1 MAEATLTFDADYA
14 PDGSIGMTLTVTGG
28 AMHEPG
34 PTFTGTGRLAGSIP
48 FTFEGQ
54 APGRFGDFGTPAA
67 DGWVVEPDGIP
78 NFDAGTAR
86 FVARPVTG

>member
-28 AMHEPG
+28 VMHEPG
-34 PTFTGTGRLAGSIP
+34 PTFTGSGKLAGSIP

-54 APGRFGDFGTPAA
+54 GPDRLGDFGLPAA
-67 DGWVVEPDGIP
+67 DGWTVEAEEVD
-78 NFDAGTAR
+78 FAAGTAR
-86 FVARPVTG
+86 FIARPATG

>member
-28 AMHEPG
+28 AMSEPG
-34 PTFTGTGRLAGSIP
+34 PTFTGTGKLAGSIP

-54 APGRFGDFGTPAA
+54 GPPVFGDFGLPTA
-67 DGWVVEPDGIP
+67 DGWTVEPDGVP
-78 NFDAGTAR
+78 NFAAATAR
-86 FVARPVTG
+86 FIARPAS